1 MLRQNSF
8 VIGFAVGVVVPVLGF
23 VLLDSLLGTLGT
35 LGVTGGDG
43 EGIRFKQRTMALLAI
58 CANLLPFYR
67 FNTRFTE
74 STMRG
79 VLVATGVWV
88 VAWFVIF
95 GLGLLNGS
103 VE

>member
-8 VIGFAVGVVVPVLGF
+8 VIGFAVGIVVPVLAY
-23 VLLDSLLGTLGT
+23 VLMDSLFATLASF
-35 LGVTGGDG
+35 GVVAPDGDS
-43 EGIRFKQRTMALLAI
+43 ISFKQRTTTLLSI

-74 STMRG
+74 ATMRG
-79 VLVATGVWV
+79 VLVATGIWV
-88 VAWFVIF
+88 ILWFVKF
-95 GLGLLNGS
+95 GVGLLNGS